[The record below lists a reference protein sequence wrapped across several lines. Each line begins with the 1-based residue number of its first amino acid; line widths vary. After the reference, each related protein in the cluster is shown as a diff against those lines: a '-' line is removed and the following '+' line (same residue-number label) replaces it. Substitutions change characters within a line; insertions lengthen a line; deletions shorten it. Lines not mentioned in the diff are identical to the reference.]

1 MSKVKETPVR
11 TLLVALVLCLVCSVM
26 VSAAALIL
34 RPLQLENAQVDR
46 QRAVLAVAG
55 LWEPDM
61 STDEVRAVFAE
72 RVSARLVDLRTGQYS
87 EDFDPLSFE
96 QTRAARDPEL
106 SRALT
111 EEEDIAS
118 IRRREHYA
126 VVYRIEQN
134 GELQRLVLPVRGYG
148 LWSTLHGFLALEP
161 DLDTVAGIG
170 FYQHA
175 ETPGLGGEVDNPNWQ
190 AKWVGK
196 KVYANGQP
204 VLRIIKGNVDADSP
218 DAEHQVDAIA
228 GATLTGKG
236 VTNLVRFWLGE
247 EGFGPFLRKLAAGE
261 A

>member
-190 AKWVGK
+190 AKWIGK

-218 DAEHQVDAIA
+218 DAEH
-228 GATLTGKG
+228 
-236 VTNLVRFWLGE
+236 
-247 EGFGPFLRKLAAGE
+247 
-261 A
+261 

>member
-190 AKWVGK
+190 AKWIGK

>member
-11 TLLVALVLCLVCSVM
+11 TLLVALVLCLVCSVL
-26 VSAAALIL
+26 VSGAALIL
-34 RPLQLENAQVDR
+34 RPLQLENSQVDR

-55 LWEPDM
+55 LWEPGM
-61 STDEVRAVFAE
+61 STNDVRRIFAE
-72 RVSARLVDLRTGQYS
+72 RVSPRLVDLRTGQFS

-126 VVYRIEQN
+126 VVYRIEQ
-134 GELQRLVLPVRGYG
+134 GGQLQRLVLPVRGYG

-196 KVYANGQP
+196 KVYADGQP
-204 VLRIIKGNVDADSP
+204 ALRIIKGTVDARSP

-247 EGFGPFLRKLAAGE
+247 EGIAPFLRKLAAGE